1 MVLYCIV
8 LCCAMVLVWR
18 VHDVVL
24 YCIVLY
30 CIVLYCIIHYTVY
43 TMNDL
48 TGRVIVGAD
57 SVHEIISLY

>member
-1 MVLYCIV
+1 M
-8 LCCAMVLVWR
+8 MW
-18 VHDVVL
+18 

-57 SVHEIISLY
+57 SVHEIILLY